1 MISGGK
7 MKHLSILILLLAVSV
22 SAFADTSDLV
32 NSNLRML
39 AQGKVTEVKAKL
51 PDLLAEYPNDP
62 GVKLLH
68 AAVLNDAFKA
78 IDIYRSIIRDYPDSQ
93 WADDSYWRI
102 VQFYAVLGDTTA
114 AQSELDNFR
123 KRYPTSVY
131 LGPASDVVNSSIDLV
146 AAGKKE
152 VHSSN
157 ENKNISVQ
165 VTQKIEPD
173 KTPDQSTIK
182 NEPPPVKIE
191 HEDNTTEIVEE
202 QVNMQE
208 EPVTVLD
215 NTEELE
221 MEVIEVD
228 DSEDVGPAFYGLQVG
243 IYQNQES
250 AEAEKEKFLKK
261 RMRTEITE
269 KNINGQTMYA
279 VVIGNYSSMESA
291 EAAKIIVNKQC
302 DCNPIIYKK

>member
-1 MISGGK
+1 
-7 MKHLSILILLLAVSV
+7 MKHLTILILLLAVSV
-22 SAFADTSDLV
+22 SVFADTSDLV
-32 NSNLRML
+32 NENLRML
-39 AQGKVTEVKAKL
+39 AQGKVTEVKSKL
-51 PDLLAEYPNDP
+51 PDLLVEYPNDP

-93 WADDSYWRI
+93 WADDCYWRI

-114 AQSELDNFR
+114 AQNELDNFR

-157 ENKNISVQ
+157 ENKTISVE
-165 VTQKIEPD
+165 VTQKIEPN

-191 HEDNTTEIVEE
+191 HQEKIEETEEVEE
-202 QVNMQE
+202 NLEVIKE
-208 EPVTVLD
+208 EP
-215 NTEELE
+215 EKIE

-228 DSEDVGPAFYGLQVG
+228 ESEDVGPAFYGLQVG
-243 IYQNQES
+243 IYQNQAS
-250 AEAEKEKFLKK
+250 AKAEKEKFLKK